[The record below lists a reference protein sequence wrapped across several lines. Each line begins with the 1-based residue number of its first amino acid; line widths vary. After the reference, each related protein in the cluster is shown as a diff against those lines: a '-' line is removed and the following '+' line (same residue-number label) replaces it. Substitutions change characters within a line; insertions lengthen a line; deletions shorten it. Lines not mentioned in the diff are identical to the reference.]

1 MNDIN
6 LITYPDKLF
15 SDSLHLL
22 LINPSN
28 DLKNSLQ
35 KDFLKDANCN
45 INCYLFENIK
55 PTAAEIDWL
64 LSVFHKSNITIIDV
78 DNTAPWARELLS
90 YMIAKPKTYWLTNNH
105 NSVYNIL
112 SNNRVYNLDF
122 LSTIG
127 DNNIET

>member
-28 DLKNSLQ
+28 DLKNNLQ
-35 KDFLKDANCN
+35 KDFLKDAKCN

-64 LSVFHKSNITIIDV
+64 LSVFYKSNITIIDV
-78 DNTAPWARELLS
+78 DNTGSNIKDLTS
-90 YMIAKPKTYWLTNNH
+90 YFIAKPKTYWLTNSTE
-105 NSVYNIL
+105 SVYTYI
-112 SNNRVYNLDF
+112 SNKRIYNLDF

-127 DNNIET
+127 GYFE